1 MPIVKR
7 PGDTLKIRGAL
18 YDKELNKTI
27 AGARVVLQQHD
38 PATGLWIDITET
50 TTGADGSYLFEV
62 KLPEAEGTIRLRTYF
77 PGSDEWKADASPA
90 ITVVIK
96 RPKAAP
102 TALAVLKV
110 E

>member
-18 YDKELNKTI
+18 YDKELNKAI
-27 AGARVVLQQHD
+27 ARAKIVLQQYD
-38 PATGLWIDITET
+38 PATGLWVDITET
-50 TTGADGSYLFEV
+50 TTGPDGTYSFEV

-77 PGSDEWKADASPA
+77 PGSEEWKADASPV
-90 ITVVIK
+90 ITVTIRK
-96 RPKAAP
+96 PKAAP
-102 TALAVLKV
+102 TALAVLNV